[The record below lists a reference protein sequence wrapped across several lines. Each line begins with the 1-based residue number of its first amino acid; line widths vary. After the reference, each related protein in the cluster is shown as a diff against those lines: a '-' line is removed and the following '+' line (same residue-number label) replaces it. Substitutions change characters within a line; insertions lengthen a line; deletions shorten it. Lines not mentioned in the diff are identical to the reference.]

1 MATSTFS
8 PTCLKLVCHEV
19 LSRLALLWASSIAQ
33 EARSTDTF
41 KRWLLMNMS
50 QEGLAIA
57 QNIPSIAIII
67 NVSSIVKPALGA
79 VALRLGVLFI
89 DT

>member
-1 MATSTFS
+1 
-8 PTCLKLVCHEV
+8 
-19 LSRLALLWASSIAQ
+19 
-33 EARSTDTF
+33 
-41 KRWLLMNMS
+41 MNIS

-79 VALRLGVLFI
+79 VDLRLGVLFV